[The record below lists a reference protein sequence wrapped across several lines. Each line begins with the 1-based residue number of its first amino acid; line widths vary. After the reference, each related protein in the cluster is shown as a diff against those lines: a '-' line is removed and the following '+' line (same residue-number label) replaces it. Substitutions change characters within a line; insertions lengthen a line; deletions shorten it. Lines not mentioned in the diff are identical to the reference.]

1 MFTLYVYGDVN
12 MFYMVLNAVAMVF
25 NSSMFNTS
33 SGAGAFLIGGLVS
46 VIVVTSRSIFH
57 SSSDFKPAYLMT
69 LFLFFFAGVNVKTTV
84 QIEDVFTGTVS
95 SVANIPMFVAAPAG
109 IISAA
114 ANGITTAIET
124 AFTTPAPS
132 SSFTALSLGAEGFV
146 NPLRLLISLRCD
158 EFACPAADFP
168 YQARS
173 LQSFL
178 LHCAMPSSGFSQ
190 SGLETA
196 TDVVSYLTGLTV
208 SGISVYY
215 SATYPNGVGMDCV
228 TEASTLNTDIGN
240 LFAGANAKILNID
253 VYQKMLKTAPGQNNP
268 SQTPTWTTGDIQS
281 SFTAIVNGSA
291 SQMMAQSSQ
300 AYMSNMMFMDSLENT
315 FKCSSS
321 AGTLNSFNICV
332 DSVMERDALEK
343 MKVDDS
349 AAGSIFARTMFP
361 AMNLLLMLFYG
372 FSPLVALVA
381 MMMSGGGQG
390 FKVVFQYFL
399 FGAWVQSWTPVAA
412 IINYYMQLQA
422 SQAAMAAG
430 LTSAGLS
437 IRNAHMFYDA
447 LGMKIALGANMLA
460 ATPILTYALISG
472 SVMSMT
478 SAIGAIAGKDKVDE
492 SQGAPTLE
500 GGNAVTQVGAANS
513 KPVQNADRTDVL
525 GLGAKPG
532 MDTFSMGTNQMTE
545 AAEQVSAKRVDQ
557 TAQGAAVE
565 VAHAIS
571 TSNNTS
577 DVVAHARQ
585 TGQDVRHTN
594 TQSAKAMTSMVDKL
608 GDSVNLSQ
616 DKKDAVLGAVS
627 TAANGGMLGADLV
640 AFTGALVGAAA
651 GTVFE
656 PVGGTVAGAMGG
668 WEVGKKVG
676 ENIFGASP
684 GEDGK
689 GGKSGVLKLNA
700 EVKSGSESSAAR
712 SKKLDTAMTEQI
724 QRTREYNNTHS
735 QDAFAG
741 VTDTTTHGTNHTT
754 GTTDSTGLK
763 SSISATKAAVVEHAN
778 AVSRKNSMGSGVKVN
793 GEQLVAGVIHDEAL
807 QGAIRNDMVSAQ
819 IAAQNDPAAK
829 ARYTQQK
836 AMANAIQRQFGLTDD
851 TDQARLAAWAVAGT
865 KLGTGGAMA
874 EALDQHFNGEPTSYE
889 MGAAG
894 EAVQQEVHNV
904 GGSTF
909 DTVTAGTPGG
919 GEHKPD
925 HKLVIPASHTGHG
938 GHHGGGHPKSGSHD
952 MPNASDLTP
961 PPVPA
966 ATGGDPAMPDE
977 PMFNQADKDKQAGD
991 RAKLQAEAD
1000 ERAKKEGQ
1008 GTVAKTEV
1016 VSPMTAGMR
1025 TAESVSPNTVSNKD
1039 GGNFDSK
1046 D

>member
-1 MFTLYVYGDVN
+1 
-12 MFYMVLNAVAMVF
+12 
-25 NSSMFNTS
+25 
-33 SGAGAFLIGGLVS
+33 
-46 VIVVTSRSIFH
+46 VV
-57 SSSDFKPAYLMT
+57 
-69 LFLFFFAGVNVKTTV
+69 
-84 QIEDVFTGTVS
+84 
-95 SVANIPMFVAAPAG
+95 
-109 IISAA
+109 
-114 ANGITTAIET
+114 
-124 AFTTPAPS
+124 
-132 SSFTALSLGAEGFV
+132 
-146 NPLRLLISLRCD
+146 
-158 EFACPAADFP
+158 
-168 YQARS
+168 
-173 LQSFL
+173 
-178 LHCAMPSSGFSQ
+178 
-190 SGLETA
+190 
-196 TDVVSYLTGLTV
+196 
-208 SGISVYY
+208 
-215 SATYPNGVGMDCV
+215 
-228 TEASTLNTDIGN
+228 
-240 LFAGANAKILNID
+240 
-253 VYQKMLKTAPGQNNP
+253 
-268 SQTPTWTTGDIQS
+268 
-281 SFTAIVNGSA
+281 GS
-291 SQMMAQSSQ
+291 
-300 AYMSNMMFMDSLENT
+300 
-315 FKCSSS
+315 
-321 AGTLNSFNICV
+321 
-332 DSVMERDALEK
+332 
-343 MKVDDS
+343 
-349 AAGSIFARTMFP
+349 
-361 AMNLLLMLFYG
+361 
-372 FSPLVALVA
+372 
-381 MMMSGGGQG
+381 
-390 FKVVFQYFL
+390 YFL

-412 IINYYMQLQA
+412 IINYYTQMLA
-422 SQAAMAAG
+422 GQAAYAAG
-430 LTSAGLS
+430 LTAPGLT
-437 IRNAHMFYDA
+437 ITNEHMFYDA

-460 ATPILTYALISG
+460 ATPILTMALISG
-472 SVMSMT
+472 SMFAMT
-478 SAIGAIAGKDKVDE
+478 GTVSAITGKDKVDE
-492 SQGAPTLE
+492 SDAAPALMT
-500 GGNAVTQVGAANS
+500 GNAVTPVGAANS

-616 DKKDAVLGAVS
+616 DKKDTVLGAVS